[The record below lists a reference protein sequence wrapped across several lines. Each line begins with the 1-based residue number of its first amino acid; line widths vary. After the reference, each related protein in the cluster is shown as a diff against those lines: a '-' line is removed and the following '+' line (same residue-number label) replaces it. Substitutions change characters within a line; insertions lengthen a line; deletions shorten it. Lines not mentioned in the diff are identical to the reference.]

1 MIKQFLVDGGPWML
15 PILALSVVALMFVLE
30 RAWFWIVLWFRRD
43 PALRRRILLGDA
55 PHPGAR
61 TGDPLAVVLL
71 ELARSPEEP
80 DEAMDRAR
88 ALVRRS
94 KQHLRT
100 LVVASSLGS
109 SLGLFGTVV
118 GLSASLGGVRLGSP
132 DAITAGLQTAL
143 NTTIFGL
150 LVYVGTYVAHAVFS
164 QLSANLGHDLEEDLN
179 EARRALLA
187 RRGAL
192 VA

>member
-15 PILALSVVALMFVLE
+15 PILAVSVVGLMFVLE
-30 RAWFWIVLWFRRD
+30 RAWFWTVMWFRRD
-43 PALRRRILLGDA
+43 AALRRRILQGDA
-55 PHPGAR
+55 PHHGAR
-61 TGDPLAVVLL
+61 TTDPRGVVLL
-71 ELARSPEEP
+71 DLARNPEEP

-100 LVVASSLGS
+100 LAVTSSLGS

-118 GLSASLGGVRLGSP
+118 GMSSSFGGVRLSNP
-132 DAITAGLQTAL
+132 EVIITGLQTAL

-150 LVYVGTYVAHAVFS
+150 TVYLATYVAHSFFS

>member
-1 MIKQFLVDGGPWML
+1 MIKQFLIDGGPWML
-15 PILALSVVALMFVLE
+15 PVLALSVVGLMFILE

-43 PALRRRILLGDA
+43 AALRRRILQGDA
-55 PHPGAR
+55 PHATCR
-61 TGDPLAVVLL
+61 TSDPRAVVLL
-71 ELARSPEEP
+71 DLARNPEEP

-100 LVVASSLGS
+100 LAVTSSLGS
-109 SLGLFGTVV
+109 SLGLFGTIV
-118 GLSASLGGVRLGSP
+118 GMSSSFGGVRLSNP
-132 DAITAGLQTAL
+132 EVIISGLQTAL

-150 LVYVGTYVAHAVFS
+150 IVYLGCYVAHSFFS

-187 RRGAL
+187 RREAL
-192 VA
+192 AA